1 MDVIGL
7 CVACSRECVCVCVC
21 VFLYNV
27 FSKSSIYCT
36 ISLPILGNGGTM
48 KCLYGY

>member
-1 MDVIGL
+1 MDMIGL
-7 CVACSRECVCVCVC
+7 CVACSRVCACVC

-27 FSKSSIYCT
+27 FSKSSIYYT
-36 ISLPILGNGGTM
+36 IPLPIHGNGWTM